1 MATATATA
9 VPHEHDIH
17 AAAGSIISNAV
28 RWSAAA
34 AVVPVPYLDLAAL
47 GSVQVKIVRD
57 LAKAY
62 EVDPNEVTLNGV
74 ISSLLGTL
82 GSVGAGS
89 LLVGPAVKLIPGS
102 GSLLG
107 SVTVGAFGSAATYAI
122 GKIFVRH
129 FEGGGTLGDFSADAV
144 ADDLKAEFQ
153 SAKGRGKS
161 S

>member
-1 MATATATA
+1 MATATAE
-9 VPHEHDIH
+9 PYEHNVHD
-17 AAAGSIISNAV
+17 AAGSIISNSV
-28 RWSAAA
+28 RWSVAA
-34 AVVPVPYLDLAAL
+34 AVVPVPYLDIAAL
-47 GSVQVKIVRD
+47 GAVQVKMVRD

-82 GSVGAGS
+82 GPVGAGNA
-89 LLVGPAVKLIPGS
+89 LVGPAVKLMPGY

-107 SVTVGAFGSAATYAI
+107 SATVGAFGSAATYAI

-144 ADDLKAEFQ
+144 ADDLKAEFK
-153 SAKGRGKS
+153 SARSQGKS